1 MLKTLFI
8 KQFFFFLFF
17 FFNHFSFTTLLK
29 KMTNTTVKEMT
40 TASWKDIGS
49 IALTTKNVPVLKPG
63 EVLIRVAASGIC
75 GK

>member
-8 KQFFFFLFF
+8 KQFFFSFFLFQPF
-17 FFNHFSFTTLLK
+17 FFYNFIK

-49 IALTTKNVPVLKPG
+49 IALTTKNVPILKPG

>member
-1 MLKTLFI
+1 
-8 KQFFFFLFF
+8 
-17 FFNHFSFTTLLK
+17 
-29 KMTNTTVKEMT
+29 MTNTTAKEMT

-49 IALTTKNVPVLKPG
+49 IALTTKNVPILKPG